1 MKTLTPPERL
11 NSLSDYLHITIA
23 ELASSVGYERPQAF
37 YDVVNKKTKA
47 ISSRMANSITSTYPE
62 INITW
67 LVAGIGDMLLPSDIA
82 QELQEIHAA
91 CAKEIEAAEK
101 EYNQII
107 SCKSDPV
114 HEGEYNGTLVYDIN
128 ATAGF
133 DGRDIDFTQEH
144 VVGCICLPEIDKN
157 QQIIGVS
164 GDSMEPV
171 LKNFDRIA
179 IRKIENWTVI
189 FWGQIYVVMTDEYR
203 FVKYVKPHP
212 TDKNYILLK
221 SENSTKYDDIEL
233 HRNQIRSMFL
243 VTNVLRVETR
253 AI

>member
-1 MKTLTPPERL
+1 MGVKSRL
-11 NSLSDYLHITIA
+11 IDFLAYKGISQRVFEINCGLSNGFVDKVGEGTR
-23 ELASSVGYERPQAF
+23 ASSL
-37 YDVVNKKTKA
+37 DK
-47 ISSRMANSITSTYPE
+47 ISAAYPE
-62 INITW
+62 LNQMW
-67 LVAGIGDMLLPSDIA
+67 LRTGYGDMITPSDIA

-114 HEGEYNGTLVYDIN
+114 HEGEYNGTLVYDID

>member
-1 MKTLTPPERL
+1 MGVKSRL
-11 NSLSDYLHITIA
+11 IDFLAYKGISQRVFEINCGLSNGFVDKVGEGTR
-23 ELASSVGYERPQAF
+23 ASSL
-37 YDVVNKKTKA
+37 DK
-47 ISSRMANSITSTYPE
+47 ISAVYPE
-62 INITW
+62 LNQMW
-67 LVAGIGDMLLPSDIA
+67 LRTGYGDMITPSDIA

-114 HEGEYNGTLVYDIN
+114 HEGEYNGTLVYDID

-212 TDKNYILLK
+212 TDKNCILLK